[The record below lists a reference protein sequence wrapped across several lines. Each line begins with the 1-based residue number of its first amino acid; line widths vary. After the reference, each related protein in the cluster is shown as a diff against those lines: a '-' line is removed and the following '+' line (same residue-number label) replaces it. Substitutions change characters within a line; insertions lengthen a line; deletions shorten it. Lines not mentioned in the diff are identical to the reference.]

1 VVAVAN
7 AVATLVVKAVADVK
21 DATSGLDEVSSRSD
35 KMKAGLS
42 TAAKAATGVLIGL
55 GAAFVSAGKAA
66 AEDAQGA
73 ALLAQS
79 LTKTTGATKDQIAGV
94 EDWISSM
101 SAATGVAD
109 DQLRPALSTLARA
122 TGDVSKSQDALKVA
136 MDVAA
141 ATGTDVE
148 SVSKAIAKGYA
159 GQTTAIGKLV
169 PGLDQATLASGDM
182 TAVMAEL
189 QSKMGGSAAAAANTT
204 AGKMQR
210 MTVSFNEAKEA
221 VGAGLLPVMSQFA
234 GVMATVG
241 TLVQNNPKAVTALA
255 IAVAALATAV
265 IITNAVVST
274 WATIVKIATAVQWLW
289 NAAMSANPIGL
300 VIILVLAMIAAVILL
315 WKHSD
320 RFRELVTALW
330 DVMESG
336 AKSVA
341 ATVSSAFSTVRNAI
355 ATALNWVRSNWPT
368 ILAVLTGPIG
378 IAVALIV
385 KNWDQIKSAA
395 GTAFDAIES
404 AWRST
409 INTIKNVVAGIG
421 AVLARP
427 FDTVETAVHAVSTAV
442 SAMIGWI
449 NKVAP
454 PQGFAGPFDIAR
466 VAING
471 VITAV
476 QSLISWL
483 GKIHVPKLNLPH
495 IPGTRSAA
503 PAVAVPSVVGL
514 ARAPGVPTSRASVG
528 STSSITIHVTGAID
542 PEATARQI
550 QRILSGHSRRV
561 GLST

>member
-1 VVAVAN
+1 MAN

-21 DATSGLDEVSSRSD
+21 DATSGLDEVTSRSD
-35 KMKAGLS
+35 KMKSGLS

-159 GQTTAIGKLV
+159 GQTTAIGRLV
-169 PGLDQATLASGDM
+169 PGLDAATLASGDM
-182 TAVMAEL
+182 TAIMGEL

-234 GVMATVG
+234 GIMATVG
-241 TLVQNNPKAVTALA
+241 AAVQNNPKAVTALA
-255 IAVAALATAV
+255 IAIGVLAAAV
-265 IITNAVVST
+265 IATNAVVSAWT
-274 WATIVKIATAVQWLW
+274 TIVRIAAAVQWLW
-289 NAAMSANPIGL
+289 NAAMAANPIGL
-300 VIILVLAMIAAVILL
+300 VIIAVVALVAAVILL
-315 WKHSD
+315 WKHSET
-320 RFRELVTALW
+320 FRGAVTALW
-330 DVMESG
+330 DVMQSG
-336 AKSVA
+336 AKTVA
-341 ATVSSAFSTVRNAI
+341 AVVSTAFATVRNAI
-355 ATALNWVRSNWPT
+355 ATAFNWVKSNWPT
-368 ILAVLTGPIG
+368 ILAILTGPIG
-378 IAVALIV
+378 IAVGLIV
-385 KNWDQIKSAA
+385 KHWDTIKSAA
-395 GTAFDAIES
+395 QSAFTWIGNKWDTTVGGLKSAVSGLGAILS
-404 AWRST
+404 
-409 INTIKNVVAGIG
+409 K
-421 AVLARP
+421 P
-427 FDTVETAVHAVSTAV
+427 FDVAQTAAGDVSTAV
-442 SAMIGWI
+442 SHMIGWI
-449 NKVAP
+449 AKVVAP
-454 PQGFAGPFDIAR
+454 AGFAGPFDLAKT
-466 VAING
+466 AING

-483 GKIHVPKLNLPH
+483 GKIHVPSIHLPH
-495 IPGTRSAA
+495 IGTKAAPA
-503 PAVAVPSVVGL
+503 PAVASVVGL
-514 ARAPGVPTSRASVG
+514 ARAPGVPTARASARSPSAPIVVN
-528 STSSITIHVTGAID
+528 VTGAID

-550 QRILSGHSRRV
+550 QRILTRHGTRV
-561 GLST
+561 GLAT